1 MLCQASGSKYCPPPR
16 FCHIWNHLDFV
27 WHCYISHCVVLDKVL
42 SLSMPHLSSSQ
53 WQNNNSLVVL
63 EELIE
68 IILVT
73 LLAQCLEYGVKKCL
87 FAKSIN
93 KIILAHIKSIPF
105 NDKPPDEIAWQKH
118 EKHIQIQ
125 SWKEGNWHSKTLKE

>member
-1 MLCQASGSKYCPPPR
+1 M
-16 FCHIWNHLDFV
+16 
-27 WHCYISHCVVLDKVL
+27 VLDKVL
-42 SLSMPHLSSSQ
+42 SLSMPHFCHLHSGK
-53 WQNNNSLVVL
+53 NNNSLVVL

-93 KIILAHIKSIPF
+93 KIILAHIKSILF
-105 NDKPPDEIAWQKH
+105 NDKPLDEIAWQKH

-125 SWKEGNWHSKTLKE
+125 SWKEGNSGTVRH